1 MSTDIRPTMRALR
14 LHRLRDAD
22 GPEDLRIDEVPTP
35 RPGPTQVLVE
45 VAACGIGARDLG
57 VVQGVIP
64 HGPELPQI
72 LGHEAAGTV
81 AAVGAEVTD
90 WQPGDRVAVLVGR
103 PCKRCVYCRI
113 GRDNLCLE
121 LSVPGIDTDGAL
133 AGYVLA
139 DPDLL
144 APVPLEV
151 PFHEAAIVVDAVATP
166 YHALKRAGL
175 AEGSVL
181 AIVGLGGLG
190 MHALLL
196 AKLWGAD
203 VVGVDIDPV
212 NLERALAWGAD
223 AVVDARVGDPADRV
237 HELTDGGADRAI
249 EFVGSPTS
257 VDQAVR
263 SIAPG
268 GRAVVVGHGP
278 EQLATLP
285 ITQFVSRELEVAGSF
300 GSTLQDVGELFD
312 LLEDRRLDLSRSV
325 THTTDLAGVGDALRR
340 LETREE
346 HPIRTVVTD
355 LS

>member
-1 MSTDIRPTMRALR
+1 MRALR
-14 LHRLRDAD
+14 LHRVRDAD
-22 GPEDLRIDEVPTP
+22 GPEDLRVEEVATP
-35 RPGPTQVLVE
+35 RPAPTQVLVE
-45 VAACGIGARDLG
+45 VAACGVGARDLSVVRG
-57 VVQGVIP
+57 VTP
-64 HGPELPQI
+64 HGPQLPQI

-103 PCKRCVYCRI
+103 PCKRCVYCQI
-113 GRDNLCLE
+113 GRDNLCLT

-151 PFHEAAIVVDAVATP
+151 PFHEAAIVVEAVATP

-175 AEGSVL
+175 AEGSIV

-196 AKLWGAD
+196 AKLWGAH
-203 VVGVDIDPV
+203 VVGIDVDPV

-223 AVVDARVGDPADRV
+223 AALDARDGDVVDRV
-237 HELTDGGADRAI
+237 HELTAGGADRAI
-249 EFVGSPTS
+249 EFVGTPAS

-263 SIAPG
+263 CIAPG

-285 ITQFVSRELEVAGSF
+285 IGQFVARELEVAGSF

-312 LLEDRRLDLSRSV
+312 LLEDGRLDLSRSV
-325 THTTDLAGVGDALRR
+325 THTTDLAGAGDALRR
-340 LETREE
+340 LESRNE
-346 HPIRTVVTD
+346 HPIRSVVTN